1 MKRIRDRVAGLD
13 IHRDTVVAC
22 CRVTGP
28 TEIEATKE
36 TFPTTQAGLVKLAA
50 FLSEAAVTTVAMEAT
65 GVYWKPVYYAL
76 EGLTSELW
84 LCNAQHV
91 KNVPGRKTD
100 LSDAQVVSRCCK
112 PSDGEAFNGTSTR
125 DSYTTRPDPLS

>member
-76 EGLTSELW
+76 EGLISEL
-84 LCNAQHV
+84 V
-91 KNVPGRKTD
+91 
-100 LSDAQVVSRCCK
+100 
-112 PSDGEAFNGTSTR
+112 
-125 DSYTTRPDPLS
+125 